1 MSRCLSILP
10 VHGLYNN
17 LDVYNKIDSISLEQ
31 TDKLAREPN
40 TVVISCEM
48 DLKSANVF
56 VLSLTSTHRLLCSLD
71 YLIDRI
77 WDELRLVKIYTKKR
91 GAHPDLSD
99 PICLRRGA
107 TIEAGPFVF
116 YVEIENLIF
125 CTNRMYAMGF
135 IDLLLQIS
143 DMVLSG
149 EIPYSV

>member
-1 MSRCLSILP
+1 M

-48 DLKSANVF
+48 DLKSANANVF
-56 VLSLTSTHRLLCSLD
+56 VLSLALTYRLLCSLD

-107 TIEAGPFVF
+107 TIEARPFVF
-116 YVEIENLIF
+116 DVETEIVILIF
-125 CTNRMYAMGF
+125 ALIGC
-135 IDLLLQIS
+135 LQWDSSIS
-143 DMVLSG
+143 CCKFP
-149 EIPYSV
+149 I

>member
-1 MSRCLSILP
+1 
-10 VHGLYNN
+10 
-17 LDVYNKIDSISLEQ
+17 
-31 TDKLAREPN
+31 
-40 TVVISCEM
+40 M

-56 VLSLTSTHRLLCSLD
+56 VLSLTLTHRLLCSLD

-107 TIEAGPFVF
+107 TIEARPFVF
-116 YVEIENLIF
+116 DVETNSDFDF
-125 CTNRMYAMGF
+125 CTNRMSAMGF

-143 DMVLSG
+143 DIVLSG
-149 EIPYSV
+149 EIAYSV